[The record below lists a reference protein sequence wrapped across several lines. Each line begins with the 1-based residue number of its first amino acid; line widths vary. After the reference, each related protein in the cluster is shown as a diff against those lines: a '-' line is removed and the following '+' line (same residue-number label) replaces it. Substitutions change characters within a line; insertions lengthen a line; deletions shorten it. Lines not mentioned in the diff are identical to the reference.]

1 MTEVFGHTPAFLKK
15 AEDSQASRSATL
27 VGRSRVRVVSCMTL
41 LFVLSLLMLLGGVL
55 STHRQIK
62 HYFDMPDYVGVVPD
76 HVRSAVLERTQV
88 GESRVEVGRFLQS
101 RGIGTDGNSV
111 CEASGGGDRLDCYIG
126 TSSHFWNL
134 IRERYQL
141 AFIFDSDQRLKDVV
155 VRSLLEGPGF

>member
-27 VGRSRVRVVSCMTL
+27 GGRSKVRVVSCMIL
-41 LFVLSLLMLLGGVL
+41 LFV
-55 STHRQIK
+55 
-62 HYFDMPDYVGVVPD
+62 DYVGVVPD

-111 CEASGGGDRLDCYIG
+111 CKASGGGDRLDCYIG
-126 TSSHFWNL
+126 TSNHFWNL